1 MSRSREMAS
10 VPIKD
15 CLNRRVHPN
24 RLCPVLWLA
33 QYQKT
38 LLGMICEGSA
48 RLRFQQD
55 TKPWQLIHDEEPQLY
70 PEGCRF
76 ES

>member
-1 MSRSREMAS
+1 MAS

-48 RLRFQQD
+48 RLRF
-55 TKPWQLIHDEEPQLY
+55 HDEEPQLY